1 MNALHQQGVPK
12 PYIDILEKIY
22 DSSIGKIKLEK
33 VGPPFRLE
41 RGVRQGDP
49 ISPKLFTALLEQVFR
64 NIDWDEHM
72 GINING
78 KTLSNL
84 RFADDIALFAENH
97 EDIQRMLQHLSKE
110 SEKVG
115 LKINESKTKIMTNNT
130 REETKLNDKIME
142 YWYPRDGVRRAGR
155 PTTRWRESLHKAVGP
170 LWTHEA
176 QNREHWKLLGEA
188 LAPDGDVAG

>member
-22 DSSIGKIKLEK
+22 DSSIGKIKLEI

-49 ISPKLFTALLEQVFR
+49 IFPKLFTALLEQVFR
-64 NIDWDEHM
+64 NIDWDDHM
-72 GINING
+72 GFNING

-84 RFADDIALFAENH
+84 RFSDDIALFAENH

-130 REETKLNDKIME
+130 REN
-142 YWYPRDGVRRAGR
+142 
-155 PTTRWRESLHKAVGP
+155 
-170 LWTHEA
+170 
-176 QNREHWKLLGEA
+176 
-188 LAPDGDVAG
+188 